1 MGSKLEEQKPDP
13 EKDDVSIDGPAGV
26 RAIQAATSVWTKW
39 HLMAAYGL
47 IWLIYCI
54 IAIQEAVVR
63 SLTPYVTSVFQRH
76 SLTATTGIMSSLI
89 GGLIQIPL
97 AKILDTWGRP
107 QGLALVLFF
116 WVVGFIM
123 MACCNNVETYAAAQ
137 VFSDVGSSGVSYT
150 LTVFVSDTSSLRNRA
165 LMLSFATSPYIAL
178 TWAGGPISQS
188 ALKNL
193 SWRWG
198 FGIFAIVI
206 PVVVLPLCALLWW
219 NQRKAR
225 KAGLDTGKVTDLS
238 WKSIK
243 QYCISVDLLGII
255 ILAGGMALLLLPFSI
270 YSYQGDG
277 WRSPII
283 YLMITFGGLL
293 LITFVLYERYL
304 APSTFIPYN
313 LLLDRTVFSAGI
325 MFVFYFF
332 NGSVWGSYFGSM
344 LQVVWNVNVENTSY
358 ITSIRRVAQC
368 LWGIAVGYFIHR
380 TGRFKWVAL
389 VMGIPLQ
396 MLANGLMIH
405 LRTSASDVGLVAM
418 AQIFAGFAGAA
429 TVLTG
434 ELAMMTP
441 SGHQHIAVIIATLNL
456 FCSIGSAAGGTVAA
470 AIWTGVFPERLARY
484 LPDGTDAAAI
494 YADLNTQLSYPVGS
508 PERLAIDHSYADAQ
522 RLMLAASLGLCGGGL
537 ICVLLWRNL
546 KVTNYKQTK
555 GRVA

>member
-1 MGSKLEEQKPDP
+1 
-13 EKDDVSIDGPAGV
+13 
-26 RAIQAATSVWTKW
+26 
-39 HLMAAYGL
+39 
-47 IWLIYCI
+47 
-54 IAIQEAVVR
+54 
-63 SLTPYVTSVFQRH
+63 
-76 SLTATTGIMSSLI
+76 
-89 GGLIQIPL
+89 
-97 AKILDTWGRP
+97 
-107 QGLALVLFF
+107 
-116 WVVGFIM
+116 
-123 MACCNNVETYAAAQ
+123 
-137 VFSDVGSSGVSYT
+137 
-150 LTVFVSDTSSLRNRA
+150 
-165 LMLSFATSPYIAL
+165 MLSFATSPYIAL

-293 LITFVLYERYL
+293 LIAFVLYERYL

-325 MFVFYFF
+325 MFIFYFF

-368 LWGIAVGYFIHR
+368 LWGIAVGYFIHK

-389 VMGIPLQ
+389 AMGIPLQ

-405 LRTSASDVGLVAM
+405 FRTSASDVGLVAM

-484 LPDGTDAAAI
+484 LPEGTDAAAI

-508 PERLAIDHSYADAQ
+508 PERLAINHSYADAQ